1 MQWQYRNNKFLHLI
15 HHNTIN
21 QALFD
26 LFHSYFTTNL
36 MKLINFF
43 ACKRVY
49 YVKSQ
54 DCFHIF
60 FFLTAFYRLDTV
72 PEPEPELEPV
82 PEP

>member
-1 MQWQYRNNKFLHLI
+1 
-15 HHNTIN
+15 
-21 QALFD
+21 
-26 LFHSYFTTNL
+26 

-43 ACKRVY
+43 ACKKVY

-54 DCFHIF
+54 DFFHN
-60 FFLTAFYRLDTV
+60 FYLLDTV